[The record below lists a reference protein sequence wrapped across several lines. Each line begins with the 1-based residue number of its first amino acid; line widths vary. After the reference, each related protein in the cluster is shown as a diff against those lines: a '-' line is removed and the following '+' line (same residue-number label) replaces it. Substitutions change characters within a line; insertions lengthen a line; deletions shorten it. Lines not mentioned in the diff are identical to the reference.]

1 MPLAL
6 VPLLPGRFSLP
17 LSQSPVALPAEV
29 ILSAEVIPSCLVP
42 PLSRLWLWGGV
53 GQADPCGAVQ
63 AEPTGRQVAES
74 RSNSPCCEEF
84 NYRCKRRC
92 GGEGGRALL

>member
-6 VPLLPGRFSLP
+6 VPLLTGSLSLP
-17 LSQSPVALPAEV
+17 LSHSPVALP
-29 ILSAEVIPSCLVP
+29 AEVIPSCLVP

-53 GQADPCGAVQ
+53 GQADLCGAVQ
-63 AEPTGRQVAES
+63 AEPTGRWVAES
-74 RSNSPCCEEF
+74 RSNSLCCEEF